1 MTVPKA
7 DRLQPWHPLEQ
18 RLNAAFCRECIDMF
32 SWSLAEPLLLNDEEM
47 GGRFSGGAASA
58 GPRNMLASSA
68 KTPGAAALE
77 SVGNTSFCVLQL
89 FACRT
94 ANSRAKAAES
104 APVSPA
110 SSVHLR
116 TRRGCS
122 HLKA

>member
-68 KTPGAAALE
+68 KTPGAAALSLSE
-77 SVGNTSFCVLQL
+77 IHHFVFSNYSH
-89 FACRT
+89 
-94 ANSRAKAAES
+94 AE
-104 APVSPA
+104 P
-110 SSVHLR
+110 R
-116 TRRGCS
+116 TRGRKQPRVRPLAPPVLYTCVRGRV
-122 HLKA
+122 AVT